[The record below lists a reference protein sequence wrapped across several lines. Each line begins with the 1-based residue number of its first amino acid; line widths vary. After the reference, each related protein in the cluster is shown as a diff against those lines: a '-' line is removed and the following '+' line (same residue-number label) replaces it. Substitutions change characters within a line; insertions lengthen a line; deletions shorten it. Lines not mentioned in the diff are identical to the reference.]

1 MDEAER
7 CHRLAYIFEG
17 RLLASGTAQQVVAQE
32 RLTAWEVTGDALAGL
47 ARELEG
53 RPGVEEVTMFGGTL
67 HVTGRDAALLDATVA
82 GLRPDARYRWQRIE
96 AGLED
101 VFISLMNHA
110 ARDSTQ

>member
-1 MDEAER
+1 MSLVER
-7 CHRLAYIFEG
+7 QYVGDGVPIGKHDDG
-17 RLLASGTAQQVVAQE
+17 RVGETDRKIRISPNH
-32 RLTAWEVTGDALAGL
+32 L
-47 ARELEG
+47 ARELDG

-101 VFISLMNHA
+101 VFISLMIRAGRKGA
-110 ARDSTQ
+110 A